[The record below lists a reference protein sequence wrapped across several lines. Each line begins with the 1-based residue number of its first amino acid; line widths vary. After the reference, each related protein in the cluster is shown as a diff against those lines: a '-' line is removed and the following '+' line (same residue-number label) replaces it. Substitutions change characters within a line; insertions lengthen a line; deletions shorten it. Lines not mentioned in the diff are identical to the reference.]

1 MLRQNGASKNGINT
15 GENET
20 EIYHSKSY
28 IVNSSNNLSNKSLSW
43 LCGSKYC
50 LILVAALNLLNIN

>member
-28 IVNSSNNLSNKSLSW
+28 IVNRSNNLSNKSLSW
-43 LCGSKYC
+43 LCGC
-50 LILVAALNLLNIN
+50 LGCVVQNIV